1 MRFRLLLLAL
11 PVLLGAC
18 SKTNGPVRL
27 DFIGLT
33 GLTSGNRT
41 VGPGDTL
48 NTRAYAEGTDANLT
62 SLRVTVKYEPG
73 RNPIIYPTPL
83 SSYDPSKAVND
94 DERVY
99 LDSLVDPATLNR
111 NADGSPRGGA
121 FLLANKFAAR
131 TTSGTEL
138 WQYTATDANK
148 ESATRLLRLTVRKA
162 DSAAVYHSYT
172 IRFRPVVPTS
182 RPPANAAQLRD
193 QALVFLNLHSGLLLP
208 KYALINNSGSVKVNQ
223 QLVDLICV
231 ASSTTSIALLS
242 PTDMQSLLL
251 NPTTW
256 PITNRRPTQLRAT
269 TLNGNAFASSITA
282 DSFNAAFAAG
292 TAFPDSYSTG
302 ALQVGQVIAFQVT
315 ENGQDYRGLLLV
327 SGIVAGS
334 APLVT
339 CQVKVQK

>member
-18 SKTNGPVRL
+18 SKSNGPVRL
-27 DFIGLT
+27 DFIGAT

-48 NTRAYAEGTDANLT
+48 NTRAYAEGTDANLVRT
-62 SLRVTVKYEPG
+62 RVTVKYEPT

-83 SSYDPSKAVND
+83 SSYDPTKAVND
-94 DERVY
+94 DELVFA
-99 LDSLVDPATLNR
+99 DSVLSAAPTRD
-111 NADGSPRGGA
+111 
-121 FLLANKFAAR
+121 LLFAAKFAAR

-138 WQYTATDANK
+138 WQYTATDENQ
-148 ESATRLLRLTVRKA
+148 ESATRLFRLTVRKA

-193 QALVFLNLHSGLLLP
+193 QALVFLNLRSGLLLP
-208 KYALINNSGSVKVNQ
+208 KFALINNSRTMQGNQ
-223 QLVDLICV
+223 QLIDLICV
-231 ASSTTSIALLS
+231 ASSTTSIALLA
-242 PTDMQSLLL
+242 PADTQSLRL
-251 NPTTW
+251 NADTW
-256 PITNRRPTQLRAT
+256 LPTNRRRTPLRAT
-269 TLNGNAFASSITA
+269 TLGSNEFNSAVTT

-292 TAFPDSYSTG
+292 TGLSAPFSTG
-302 ALQVGQVIAFQVT
+302 TLRAGQVIAFRVT
-315 ENGQDYRGLLLV
+315 ENSQDYTGLLLV
-327 SGIVAGS
+327 SEVVLGS
-334 APLVT
+334 SPLVT